1 MKKRS
6 NWQDTA
12 ELVFLVII
20 GAFLV
25 VAIFWPLKG

>member
-20 GAFLV
+20 GALLV

>member
-20 GAFLV
+20 GALLV
-25 VAIFWPLKG
+25 VVIFWPLKG